1 MSDADAASRT
11 LELLESLHSRLD
23 QLDGR
28 LARLEARLEPALGVV
43 DQAESAVAIAVD
55 SLDGLAARAQETGIG
70 PDERIKALTVAAEV
84 LSRPALIQLL
94 ERVADHADALGDA
107 VGLAEAAPHAIAGI
121 TDTID
126 HALVKLIDD
135 GLDVDERLRSLLRAV
150 EVLTRP
156 ELLNLTTA
164 LAERSGDASRAIHTL
179 LDAGVLDERAVSVIG
194 FAAEAL
200 AQSHAQPAQPAGV
213 FTLIT
218 ALRDPDVSR
227 AVAFGLAF
235 ARRFGARLATSPNTV

>member
-28 LARLEARLEPALGVV
+28 LARLEARLEPAMVVV

-150 EVLTRP
+150 EVLT
-156 ELLNLTTA
+156 

>member
-1 MSDADAASRT
+1 MSDAASRT

-28 LARLEARLEPALGVV
+28 LARLEARLEPALVISE
-43 DQAESAVAIAVD
+43 QAESAVAIAVD

-94 ERVADHADALGDA
+94 ERVADRADALGAA
-107 VGLAEAAPHAIAGI
+107 VGLAEAAPLALAGV

-126 HALVKLIDD
+126 QAMIRLIDQ
-135 GLDVDERLRSLLRAV
+135 GLDVDERLRSMVRAA

-156 ELLNLTTA
+156 ELLNLATA
-164 LAERSGDASRAIHTL
+164 LAERSGDASRAVHTL
-179 LDAGVLDERAVSVIG
+179 LDAGVLDEPAVSVIG

-200 AQSHAQPAQPAGV
+200 AQSHAHPAEPAGV
-213 FTLIT
+213 FTLLQ

-235 ARRFGARLATSPNTV
+235 ARRFGARLATSHSTV

>member
-94 ERVADHADALGDA
+94 ERVADHADALGAA
-107 VGLAEAAPHAIAGI
+107 VGLAEAAPHALAGI

-126 HALVKLIDD
+126 HDH
-135 GLDVDERLRSLLRAV
+135 GPS
-150 EVLTRP
+150 
-156 ELLNLTTA
+156 
-164 LAERSGDASRAIHTL
+164 
-179 LDAGVLDERAVSVIG
+179 
-194 FAAEAL
+194 
-200 AQSHAQPAQPAGV
+200 
-213 FTLIT
+213 
-218 ALRDPDVSR
+218 
-227 AVAFGLAF
+227 
-235 ARRFGARLATSPNTV
+235 

>member
-1 MSDADAASRT
+1 MSDAASRT

-28 LARLEARLEPALGVV
+28 LARLEARLEPALVV
-43 DQAESAVAIAVD
+43 VEQAEGAVAIAVD
-55 SLDGLAARAQETGIG
+55 SLDGLAARSQETGIG

-94 ERVADHADALGDA
+94 ERVADHADALGAA
-107 VGLAEAAPHAIAGI
+107 VGLAEAAPLALAGM
-121 TDTID
+121 TDTVDQAMIS
-126 HALVKLIDD
+126 LIDG
-135 GLDVDERLRSLLRAV
+135 GLDVDERLRSLLRAA

-156 ELLNLTTA
+156 ELLNLATA
-164 LAERSGDASRAIHTL
+164 LAERSGDASRAVHTL
-179 LDAGVLDERAVSVIG
+179 LDAGVLDEPAVSVIG

-200 AQSHAQPAQPAGV
+200 AESHAQPAEPAGV

-218 ALRDPDVSR
+218 ALRNPDVSR

-235 ARRFGARLATSPNTV
+235 ARRFGARLATSPHTV

>member
-1 MSDADAASRT
+1 
-11 LELLESLHSRLD
+11 
-23 QLDGR
+23 
-28 LARLEARLEPALGVV
+28 
-43 DQAESAVAIAVD
+43 VAIAVD

-70 PDERIKALTVAAEV
+70 PDERIQALTVAAEV

-94 ERVADHADALGDA
+94 ERVADRADALGAA
-107 VGLAEAAPHAIAGI
+107 VGLAEAAPLALAGV

-126 HALVKLIDD
+126 QAMIKLIDD
-135 GLDVDERLRSLLRAV
+135 GLDVDERLRSMARAA

-156 ELLNLTTA
+156 ELLGLATA

-200 AQSHAQPAQPAGV
+200 AHSHARPAEPTGV
-213 FTLIT
+213 LTLLT
-218 ALRDPDVSR
+218 VLRDPDVSR

-235 ARRFGARLATSPNTV
+235 ARRFGARLATSHATV